1 MHYRN
6 VLLALLSSFITVTS
20 GCHIPAPTIR
30 EYIASPT
37 LSAPELCREKTSTA
51 HFALKDHARLLGILE
66 CSDEKAVVVIL
77 NEFNV
82 RVRTI
87 TVTKSAAIRD
97 EHSYLSPM
105 SETADTVLAALQNSL
120 RRNKTRGPDASIEI
134 LQLTRFDGPDHRS

>member
-1 MHYRN
+1 MHHSN
-6 VLLALLSSFITVTS
+6 VFLFLLSSFAAVTT
-20 GCHIPAPTIR
+20 GCYIPAPTIR

-37 LSAPELCREKTSTA
+37 LSAPKLCREQTSTA

-66 CSDEKAVVVIL
+66 CRDERAVVVIL

-97 EHSYLSPM
+97 ENSYLSPM
-105 SETADTVLAALQNSL
+105 SESADTVLTALQNSL
-120 RRNKTRGPDASIEI
+120 RRNETGGPDASIEI
-134 LQLTRFDGPDHRS
+134 LQLTRFEEPDHRS